1 MRKSITLDFF
11 RVIVIVCTI
20 LLCNNVFAAGTPS
33 GMNISNT
40 AIANYDVATVPQSPI
55 TSNTASFL
63 VDNKINLSVTTLDSI
78 EVGAGAGQTG
88 VATTFR
94 VTNTGNSTQDY
105 ALAATITGIANPF
118 AGGSDVFD
126 PTSCSIQVED
136 GVNPGYQAG
145 QDLATFIDELAPDA
159 SKTVYLVCNIPMT
172 ASANQVSAVAL
183 TASTRVG
190 GTPGLGSALTET
202 VGPDSPNVVDIVF
215 ADFQPVLAGVAGDA
229 LRDAAASAASAY
241 KIGLSVILN
250 KTVVCAPTPACITN
264 FKSGDT
270 VTYQI
275 NVNISGATV
284 SNPANNLT
292 LNDPIP
298 ANLSYAVGTIKVN
311 NIAVTDAANFNAVPA
326 PRGAINV
333 ILPNNITSST
343 SFLIEFKALI
353 Q

>member
-1 MRKSITLDFF
+1 ML
-11 RVIVIVCTI
+11 CT
-20 LLCNNVFAAGTPS
+20 NVFAAGTPS
-33 GMNISNT
+33 GVNIINT
-40 AIANYDVATVPQSPI
+40 ATANYFVAAVPQAPI

-63 VDNKINLSVTTLDSI
+63 VDNKINLSVTTLDTI
-78 EVGAGAGQTG
+78 EVGAGAGQAS
-88 VATTFR
+88 VATTFS

-118 AGGSDVFD
+118 SGGPDVFD
-126 PTSCSIQVED
+126 PTSCSIHVED
-136 GVNPGYQAG
+136 DVNPGYQAG
-145 QDLATFIDELAPDA
+145 QDLATFIDELAPDT
-159 SKTVYLVCNIPMT
+159 SKTVYLVCNIPIT
-172 ASANQVSAVAL
+172 ATANQVSAVAL

-202 VGPDSPNVVDIVF
+202 AGPDSPNVVDVVF

-250 KTVVCAPTPACITN
+250 KTIVCAPTPACITN

-275 NVNISGATV
+275 QVNVSGATV

-298 ANLSYAVGTIKVN
+298 ANLSYAAGTIRVN
-311 NIAVTDAANFNAVPA
+311 NIAVSDTANFSAVPA

-343 SFLIEFKALI
+343 SFLIEFKSVI

>member
-1 MRKSITLDFF
+1 ML
-11 RVIVIVCTI
+11 CT
-20 LLCNNVFAAGTPS
+20 NVFAAGTPS
-33 GMNISNT
+33 GVNIINT
-40 AIANYDVATVPQSPI
+40 ATANYFVAAVPQAPI

-63 VDNKINLSVTTLDSI
+63 VDNKINLSVTTLDTI
-78 EVGAGAGQTG
+78 EVGAGAGQAS
-88 VATTFR
+88 VATTFS

-118 AGGSDVFD
+118 SGGPDVFD
-126 PTSCSIQVED
+126 PTSCSIHVED
-136 GVNPGYQAG
+136 DVNPGYQAG
-145 QDLATFIDELAPDA
+145 QDLATFIDELAPDT
-159 SKTVYLVCNIPMT
+159 SKTVYLVCNIPIT
-172 ASANQVSAVAL
+172 ATANQVSAVAL

-202 VGPDSPNVVDIVF
+202 AGPDSPNVVEVVF

-250 KTVVCAPTPACITN
+250 KTIVCAPTPACITN

-275 NVNISGATV
+275 QVNVSGATV

-298 ANLSYAVGTIKVN
+298 ANLSYAAGTIRVN
-311 NIAVTDAANFNAVPA
+311 NIAVSDTANFSAVPA

-343 SFLIEFKALI
+343 SFLIEFKSVI